1 MAEAIAE
8 QERVTATAVV
18 DNVVVVAAVVL
29 IAMGSKVRVGAVTVA
44 VMAAV
49 SVAAMAAVALAA
61 MAVAVFASMEVAVMA
76 AVSVAAMAAVA
87 AVGNQVAVV
96 AVVAAVVAVVVAIR
110 ALLAAGMVVVEVVV
124 AVVREG
130 RKATEEETGVGQGMA
145 LGASAL
151 VADMVA
157 AVMALEGLVAT
168 WVMALEAAVSEATT
182 EGTEVVA
189 PRELAAARLLERK
202 QPSRQRSGNVPC
214 RHSSAA

>member
-1 MAEAIAE
+1 
-8 QERVTATAVV
+8 
-18 DNVVVVAAVVL
+18 
-29 IAMGSKVRVGAVTVA
+29 
-44 VMAAV
+44 
-49 SVAAMAAVALAA
+49 
-61 MAVAVFASMEVAVMA
+61 MA

-145 LGASAL
+145 LAASAL
-151 VADMVA
+151 VADMVT